1 MDQREF
7 LRQMEELVD
16 FGRTKENLLTKQEI
30 ADYCSDW
37 NLTEEQMPFVY
48 AYLKEHRIEV
58 EGYRAPVEKTEEEAV
73 EKSEK
78 DSKYLRLYKEEL
90 CQLKRYEEEELVR
103 LLEQLRRGEEEVI
116 SSVIEAHLH
125 RVMQLADKYR
135 GRGVPVEDLIQEGN
149 LGLMIAVEK
158 FNPDLGYR
166 FSTYASWWIK
176 QAMFKAISEQSHCMK
191 IPVYIQET
199 LSKFSKVKAEMERAY
214 NCQVTNKD
222 VAQKMNLEPEKVDT
236 YLSAYTTTVS
246 IEGSF
251 DAKNGSELNVA
262 DVLEDETTSVEASI
276 QYEELKKE
284 IANVVST
291 LKEREQ
297 SVIKMRFG
305 LENFARTTLEDI
317 GKMFGVTKECI
328 RQTEMRALNKLRGCS
343 SLNCYAD

>member
-1 MDQREF
+1 MKDQVIRMKSTTNPARSGF
-7 LRQMEELVD
+7 IS
-16 FGRTKENLLTKQEI
+16 FN
-30 ADYCSDW
+30 
-37 NLTEEQMPFVY
+37 TEEMG
-48 AYLKEHRIEV
+48 AYLKKVNSYKSLDSAE
-58 EGYRAPVEKTEEEAV
+58 EKEIARKAKNGDKEAKKILV
-73 EKSEK
+73 QSNLKLVLTIARK
-78 DSKYLRLYKEEL
+78 AIHVSKLPM
-90 CQLKRYEEEELVR
+90 V
-103 LLEQLRRGEEEVI
+103 
-116 SSVIEAHLH
+116 
-125 RVMQLADKYR
+125 
-135 GRGVPVEDLIQEGN
+135 DLIQEGN

-176 QAMFKAISEQSHCMK
+176 QAMFKASSEQSHCMK

-236 YLSAYTTTVS
+236 YLSAYTTTIS

>member
-1 MDQREF
+1 MKDQVIKMKSTTNPARCGF
-7 LRQMEELVD
+7 VSFGSEEMGGYLKKVNSYKSL
-16 FGRTKENLLTKQEI
+16 GSAEEKEI
-30 ADYCSDW
+30 AARAKSGDKEAKKILVQS
-37 NLTEEQMPFVY
+37 NLKLVLTIARKAIHV
-48 AYLKEHRIEV
+48 
-58 EGYRAPVEKTEEEAV
+58 
-73 EKSEK
+73 
-78 DSKYLRLYKEEL
+78 SKLPM
-90 CQLKRYEEEELVR
+90 V
-103 LLEQLRRGEEEVI
+103 
-116 SSVIEAHLH
+116 
-125 RVMQLADKYR
+125 
-135 GRGVPVEDLIQEGN
+135 DLIQEGN

-176 QAMFKAISEQSHCMK
+176 QAMFKAISEQSYCMK

-222 VAQKMNLEPEKVDT
+222 VAQKMNLEPEKIDT
-236 YLSAYTTTVS
+236 FLSAYTTTVS

-262 DVLEDETTSVEASI
+262 DVLEDENTSVEETI
-276 QYEELKKE
+276 EYEELKKE
-284 IANVVST
+284 IYSVVST

-297 SVIKMRFG
+297 TVIKMRFG

-328 RQTEMRALNKLRGCS
+328 RQTEMRAINKLRG
-343 SLNCYAD
+343 LNTLSCYAD

>member
-1 MDQREF
+1 MKDQVIRMKSTTNPARSGF
-7 LRQMEELVD
+7 IS
-16 FGRTKENLLTKQEI
+16 FN
-30 ADYCSDW
+30 
-37 NLTEEQMPFVY
+37 TEEMG
-48 AYLKEHRIEV
+48 AYLKKVNSYKSLDSAE
-58 EGYRAPVEKTEEEAV
+58 EKEIARKAKNGDKEAKKILV
-73 EKSEK
+73 QSNLKLVLTIARK
-78 DSKYLRLYKEEL
+78 AIHVSKLPM
-90 CQLKRYEEEELVR
+90 V
-103 LLEQLRRGEEEVI
+103 
-116 SSVIEAHLH
+116 
-125 RVMQLADKYR
+125 
-135 GRGVPVEDLIQEGN
+135 DLIQEGN

-199 LSKFSKVKAEMERAY
+199 LSKFSKVKAEMERGY